1 MGGLRYKNYD
11 YMMDNEFTH
20 TLIFNPN
27 HRIKSSQFLFA
38 MSSNSNIR
46 FLSNNNSYLMSDK

>member
-1 MGGLRYKNYD
+1 MGGLRYENYD

>member
-1 MGGLRYKNYD
+1 MKKYENYNF
-11 YMMDNEFTH
+11 MIGTEFTH

-27 HRIKSSQFLFA
+27 HRIKSRQFLFA